1 MTDNNI
7 NIPEATPVT
16 MTQLQ
21 DLFNTFSE
29 RVTQQTADLIAASS
43 ASGGTNNGNSN
54 FRDSHIL
61 ELKELHKKIL
71 ALEEKQ
77 LRAKALQEI
86 EESEKTKQF
95 QLATLKAKVVQIMK
109 SLLFVRSNIKWIE
122 QVRDFLVN
130 ELPVDVEIPDKIVD
144 AVNKLFDHNSQFVDE
159 QELAQ
164 FTLTTEDSLFR
175 PADLASD
182 KRLFI
187 SALSKSLWNKHKGDW
202 KNKKVEVYAKI
213 TKAVDLASKELHEE
227 RSCRA
232 ISKRP
237 ESSNNSSNTSADKGG
252 NGRVRKRGS
261 KGGKKKG
268 NKQRKIDDTAGLSV
282 TFDAD
287 PSASASE

>member
-1 MTDNNI
+1 
-7 NIPEATPVT
+7 
-16 MTQLQ
+16 
-21 DLFNTFSE
+21 
-29 RVTQQTADLIAASS
+29 
-43 ASGGTNNGNSN
+43 
-54 FRDSHIL
+54 
-61 ELKELHKKIL
+61 
-71 ALEEKQ
+71 
-77 LRAKALQEI
+77 
-86 EESEKTKQF
+86 
-95 QLATLKAKVVQIMK
+95 MK

-122 QVRDFLVN
+122 KVRDFLVN
-130 ELPVDVEIPDKIVD
+130 DLPVDVEIPDDIVD
-144 AVNKLFDHNSQFVDE
+144 AMNKLYDHNSQFVDE

-164 FTLTTEDSLFR
+164 FTLTLEDRLSR

-187 SALSKSLWNKHKGDW
+187 TALSKSLWNKHKGDW
-202 KNKKVEVYAKI
+202 KNKKAEVYAKI

-237 ESSNNSSNTSADKGG
+237 EPSNNSSNTSADKGG